1 MLTKVKNI
9 QNTLKG
15 IMKDEKG
22 GPGLEE
28 AVLLVFVGL
37 IVANAA
43 DSLGDVISQSFTS
56 ATNSLKDA
64 LGIS

>member
-1 MLTKVKNI
+1 MKKVSNAVK
-9 QNTLKG
+9 K

-37 IVANAA
+37 VVANAA
-43 DSLGDVISQSFTS
+43 DQLGDIINQSFTS
-56 ATNSLKDA
+56 ATNTLKTA
-64 LGIS
+64 LGIA

>member
-43 DSLGDVISQSFTS
+43 DSLGLSVR
-56 ATNSLKDA
+56 
-64 LGIS
+64 